1 MTTSTAR
8 LGRLMRDAREKANA
22 FGRGEGAKMSH
33 EVHNRFSITTSIAGA
48 FEGRD
53 KLANPLRMGFPV
65 KVVGQEGLK
74 SSDTRRWQKK
84 PHLRTSIEYLHAIF
98 DYLATQQIDM
108 YRISSDIAPYLTHP
122 HKPEFRNQIK
132 EAREELRS
140 LGKLARKQKL
150 RLSFHPSQY
159 IILNST
165 NDALTAQSVHDIES
179 QAEILNVMEL
189 GPEARIVIHVGGLY
203 EDRRAARERW
213 MRTYQKRLSTKAR
226 ARLVLENDDVSFSAS
241 DVLAIYRQVGVPL
254 VFDHQHFWCLNPD
267 GLELQ
272 STLKKF
278 LATWPSGIRPK
289 IHFSSPRTDMREAV
303 ERDRVTKRRRKVLKA
318 PPLVGHADFVNPF
331 EFATFMRSAG
341 KLEFDVMLEAKM
353 KDVALL
359 RLRRDLARCAPDV
372 AERFGVISAMLSA
385 K

>member
-1 MTTSTAR
+1 MPRRPVEDAKR
-8 LGRLMRDAREKANA
+8 L
-22 FGRGEGAKMSH
+22 
-33 EVHNRFSITTSIAGA
+33 
-48 FEGRD
+48 D
-53 KLANPLRMGFPV
+53 KPLRLGFPV

-84 PHLRTSIEYLHAIF
+84 PHLRTSIEYLHDIF
-98 DYLATQQIDM
+98 DYLASQQIQM

-132 EAREELRS
+132 EARRELRW
-140 LGKLARKQKL
+140 LGKSARQQKL

-159 IILNST
+159 IILNSA

-179 QAEILNVMEL
+179 QAEILDVMEL

-203 EDRRAARERW
+203 DDRMAARERW
-213 MRTYQKRLSTKAR
+213 MQTYEKRLSIRAR
-226 ARLVLENDDVSFSAS
+226 ARLDLENDDVSFSAS
-241 DVLAIYRQVGVPL
+241 DVLAIHREVGVPL

-267 GLELQ
+267 RLELQ

-278 LATWPSGIRPK
+278 LATWPRGVRPK
-289 IHFSSPRTDMREAV
+289 IHFSSPRTEMRECV
-303 ERDRVTKRRRKVLKA
+303 ERDRVTKRRRKVLKS
-318 PPLVGHADFVNPF
+318 PPLIGHADFVNPF

-372 AERFGVISAMLSA
+372 AERFGVTSEMLST